1 MVKLK
6 SGMVSVPEM
15 TTAVELFATMV
26 ETLAVEH
33 PTLEQAAALLR
44 MLEVTY
50 VVVETVLYVVT

>member
-1 MVKLK
+1 
-6 SGMVSVPEM
+6 MVSVPEM